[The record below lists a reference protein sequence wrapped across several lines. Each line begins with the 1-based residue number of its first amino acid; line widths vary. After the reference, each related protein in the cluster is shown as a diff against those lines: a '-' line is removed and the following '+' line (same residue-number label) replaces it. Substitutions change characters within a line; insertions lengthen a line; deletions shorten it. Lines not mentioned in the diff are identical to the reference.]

1 MREGGREESAGDHE
15 GDRAPHAQGV
25 SPSRCVFLF
34 VSFTV
39 GCCWFCPESRH
50 LLCFSACRLSQHRGS
65 PGWRQGIPGSSGWS
79 AQRLPGQQW
88 PRVLNSRREQ
98 RHVPR
103 SRARP
108 CAFCAFSGR
117 GAACALCIP
126 ADVPPIPGTRSGC
139 RPERPGFEPSQHPGQ
154 VRPTVTCEL
163 SVLICEIHVTTG
175 PFFFFF
181 AR

>member
-1 MREGGREESAGDHE
+1 M
-15 GDRAPHAQGV
+15 
-25 SPSRCVFLF
+25 
-34 VSFTV
+34 
-39 GCCWFCPESRH
+39 
-50 LLCFSACRLSQHRGS
+50 
-65 PGWRQGIPGSSGWS
+65 
-79 AQRLPGQQW
+79 
-88 PRVLNSRREQ
+88 
-98 RHVPR
+98 PR

-175 PFFFFF
+175 PFFFFLQDDSGLNDNAIKLQAQGEACGDLSKWGDTGPF
-181 AR
+181 TCLGIDSLTVGPAGATRPKRDGTYWSTLIFVLALLF